1 MKRRIKGMKRNQ
13 KLRWIPE
20 DEDLWME
27 QAGEIESFQELKDF
41 VESMP
46 EEMIASIEIH
56 VRLGHE

>member
-1 MKRRIKGMKRNQ
+1 MKRRNKGMKRNQ
-13 KLRWIPE
+13 RICLIPE

-27 QAGEIESFQELKDF
+27 QAEEIKSFQELKDF

-46 EEMIASIEIH
+46 EEMVASIEIH

>member
-1 MKRRIKGMKRNQ
+1 MKRRNKGMKRNQ
-13 KLRWIPE
+13 RIYLIPE

-27 QAGEIESFQELKDF
+27 QAGEIKSFQELKDF

-46 EEMIASIEIH
+46 EEMVASIEIH